1 MKLKINDYI
10 ITIPKD
16 LEPLLGTAAYKDT
29 GIFSGNVVEVGEDGK
44 IPAVLLPSV
53 AVNNTYVV
61 DNEESM
67 LAIEANVGD
76 IAVRTDANESY
87 ILREYPANDIRN
99 WVKLLTSTT
108 GVTSFNG
115 QKGDVVFEVPYY
127 QATGEEANGALTPYG
142 ARKELYADEGK
153 TRVQIGNKASAV
165 GALSTAVG
173 SMAKT
178 SKDYS
183 LAVGD
188 NATASEKLTVALGN
202 GTAAVH
208 EHSVALGAN
217 ARTTRNDTVAVNY
230 GELNRIIEGV
240 KDPEKATDAATKNY
254 VDSKVGNVD
263 LSNYVTLDTNQ
274 TITGGKVFAGAITSK
289 QVPNTN
295 DPKTAAGY
303 GVRQVKADGTDGQLQ
318 YIVRTNPQLSALEP
332 TAGFSIGISGG
343 ANMIYGAG
351 ESHIA
356 LLKAI
361 ETPETTPPKLLVK
374 PNSENAILVADNETY
389 VGTNYQAGATT
400 PTTGNWWR
408 FGKDGKLYSP
418 TGAEY
423 MTTDTDQT
431 ILGDKS
437 FGQIITTGK
446 GEEGQVTV
454 VGKDG
459 TLTQT
464 QKIAGSNQYTEIEVA
479 YGHVRVS
486 TIQSDGTP
494 LRNAVLTETGVKRE
508 IDRGVQA
515 VKFDSN
521 WEANA
526 SQCYITNSMLVINI
540 DGARPKTNISG
551 AEGGIFKNVASLPE
565 ATMKNL
571 LSHNWN
577 FEWSSYGG
585 GAAIFA
591 GRLDASDGIIKL
603 YANPNTTVIG
613 NSNRFSISM
622 AIPLIEK

>member
-29 GIFSGNVVEVGEDGK
+29 GILSGNVVEVGEDGK

-61 DNEESM
+61 DNEPTM
-67 LAIEANVGD
+67 LALEANVGD

-115 QKGDVVFEVPYY
+115 QKGDVIFEVPYY

-173 SMAKT
+173 AMSKT
-178 SKDYS
+178 AKDYS

-263 LSNYVTLDTNQ
+263 LSKYVTLDTTQ
-274 TITGGKVFAGAITSK
+274 TITGIKVFEKQLEVQSVPHATDTQTAGALNIRQITSTGARG
-289 QVPNTN
+289 QV
-295 DPKTAAGY
+295 
-303 GVRQVKADGTDGQLQ
+303 QSL
-318 YIVRTNPQLSALEP
+318 VRTNPQMPNE
-332 TAGFSIGISGG
+332 TGNGFTIGISAG
-343 ANMIYGAG
+343 ANTILAG
-351 ESHIA
+351 GEAHIA
-356 LLKAI
+356 LQKAI
-361 ETPETTPPKLLVK
+361 QTPETK
-374 PNSENAILVADNETY
+374 PSVLSKVNGGSEHAILVADNDVY
-389 VGTNYQAGATT
+389 IGTAYQNGSTD
-400 PTTGNWWR
+400 PTSGHWWR
-408 FGKDGKLYSP
+408 FAKEDGKLYSP

-431 ILGDKS
+431 ILGTKS

-446 GEEGQVTV
+446 GEEGQVTTI
-454 VGKDG
+454 GKDG
-459 TLTQT
+459 TVTQI
-464 QKIAGSNQYTEIEVA
+464 QKIAGSNEYSEISLA
-479 YGHVRVS
+479 YGHVTVTRY
-486 TIQSDGTP
+486 QEDGTP
-494 LRNAVLTETGVKRE
+494 LKVATFSENGVGLAT
-508 IDRGVQA
+508 DRMYTDIPMNTA
-515 VKFDSN
+515 E
-521 WEANA
+521 WEATRARVKVKNGV
-526 SQCYITNSMLVINI
+526 MVIHVV
-540 DGARPKTNISG
+540 GARPLKTINGTTGGNIKTICTLPS
-551 AEGGIFKNVASLPE
+551 EFSKLLVEMDENVE
-565 ATMKNL
+565 FM
-571 LSHNWN
+571 
-577 FEWSSYGG
+577 WSNYGG
-585 GAAIFA
+585 GQLTYA
-591 GRLDASDGIIKL
+591 GRVDTNGKVQL
-603 YANPNTTVIG
+603 YIMPTSAQIVNN
-613 NSNRFSISM
+613 NRFSCY
-622 AIPLIEK
+622 IPIVL